1 MFEFL
6 LCFDRFHVACASGQ
20 IKIVDQLLQYG
31 AEPNVLTIQGKC
43 QGLVS
48 CNGTLTHE
56 HAVLVLISEYI
67 YIEKSTDSSIM
78 TIEETST
85 IFTLKWK
92 PLNAQ

>member
-31 AEPNVLTIQGKC
+31 AEPNVLTIQGNY

-48 CNGTLTHE
+48 FNSTLTHE
-56 HAVLVLISEYI
+56 QFFFCLLI
-67 YIEKSTDSSIM
+67 IM
-78 TIEETST
+78 AIEETST
-85 IFTLKWK
+85 IFILKWK
-92 PLNAQ
+92 PPNDQLPVQWKSFT

>member
-31 AEPNVLTIQGKC
+31 AEPNVLTIQGNC

-48 CNGTLTHE
+48 FNSTLTHE
-56 HAVLVLISEYI
+56 HAVLVLKAMI
-67 YIEKSTDSSIM
+67 
-78 TIEETST
+78 
-85 IFTLKWK
+85 
-92 PLNAQ
+92 